1 MITPANKKGH
11 PNKDD
16 PCRFAVTTPVD
27 DDSIVAKSLAALCT
41 TSQKILIDN
50 QIVELPETY
59 LMPQFSLTPVDFEQH
74 LQQVRKELCSGLQ
87 CCRDCTHFIPV
98 IDTHFL
104 GSGLCGYRYRLK
116 GTTAFG
122 GTACIHFEKK
132 EE

>member
-59 LMPQFSLTPVDFEQH
+59 LMPQFSLKSDLESLPF
-74 LQQVRKELCSGLQ
+74 
-87 CCRDCTHFIPV
+87 
-98 IDTHFL
+98 
-104 GSGLCGYRYRLK
+104 
-116 GTTAFG
+116 
-122 GTACIHFEKK
+122 
-132 EE
+132 